1 MLLGKLS
8 AQTAP
13 SNQAASRCDKAV
25 ETGWQSHVNRPV
37 AREKFAFPNWLASGC
52 WQPGGTI
59 DCKLH

>member
-13 SNQAASRCDKAV
+13 SNQAASRCDKAA

-37 AREKFAFPNWLASGC
+37 AREKFAFPN
-52 WQPGGTI
+52 
-59 DCKLH
+59 